1 MLPLPDTAPYLVS
14 PYAGIHP
21 PRSPRRK
28 KTIGQIRRETACS
41 PNRSKIERERGGEE
55 RKKKKRKG
63 RNTAFL
69 SIGFLVI
76 PSLRR
81 QRAEEKAIE
90 IEGEKER
97 EKDVWTMHVHVHREI
112 AEKERERVL
121 LRSLHRE
128 MVNGDN
134 EARDKSG
141 EGAS

>member
-1 MLPLPDTAPYLVS
+1 MFSKSIENRT
-14 PYAGIHP
+14 
-21 PRSPRRK
+21 
-28 KTIGQIRRETACS
+28 REG
-41 PNRSKIERERGGEE
+41 GGEE

-112 AEKERERVL
+112 AGKERERVL

>member
-41 PNRSKIERERGGEE
+41 PNRSKIEREGGGEE

-112 AEKERERVL
+112 AEKEREREFFFALCTV
-121 LRSLHRE
+121 RW
-128 MVNGDN
+128 
-134 EARDKSG
+134 
-141 EGAS
+141 